1 MKTSKVGFNSML
13 TTKTNLVYREI
24 EEEYTQ
30 ATAELND
37 KHKNA

>member
-1 MKTSKVGFNSML
+1 ML
-13 TTKTNLVYREI
+13 TTKTNLVYREE

-30 ATAELND
+30 AATELND